1 MNAEAVFHGPLSFP
15 HPAAQCIPFSRH
27 TAPGVR
33 SGAVVR
39 VLMVSRAR
47 YTVPLAP
54 DLRRKFEA
62 LEAAGLDL
70 RVLAAAASPQP
81 ADPVFRLAPPA
92 SPRALDGL
100 LYYLRLPGRVAR
112 ELRTFR
118 PDVVL
123 VQGVHECTAV
133 LLARALA
140 RSRVRVVLDV
150 QGNWRAATRLYGS
163 SLRNL
168 LNPLS
173 DLLGRIAIRR
183 ADAVRTIGP
192 YTTRLVQ
199 ELGRDPDAT
208 LPTYVDSVA
217 VSARPPA
224 PVPDAP
230 CALFVGVLERYK
242 GIDTL
247 LDAWPLVLARI
258 PNAMLRIVGRGRR
271 SVRVAAEAGPRLEWT
286 ESLSN
291 EEITQAIDDSSL
303 LVLPSPMEGLGRVTI
318 EAFARGRAVVGVRDG
333 GTADLVEDG
342 RNGLLVG
349 AGDPH
354 QLADALVRVLGDHEL
369 AVRLGAH
376 ALESTEGWLLEPD
389 AWAARFA
396 SILGGP
402 HR

>member
-1 MNAEAVFHGPLSFP
+1 MNAEAVFHEPLSFP

-81 ADPVFRLAPPA
+81 ADPVFRLAPPS
-92 SPRALDGL
+92 SPRA
-100 LYYLRLPGRVAR
+100 
-112 ELRTFR
+112 

-173 DLLGRIAIRR
+173 DLLGRIAVRR

-349 AGDPH
+349 AGDSH

-369 AVRLGAH
+369 AVQLGAH